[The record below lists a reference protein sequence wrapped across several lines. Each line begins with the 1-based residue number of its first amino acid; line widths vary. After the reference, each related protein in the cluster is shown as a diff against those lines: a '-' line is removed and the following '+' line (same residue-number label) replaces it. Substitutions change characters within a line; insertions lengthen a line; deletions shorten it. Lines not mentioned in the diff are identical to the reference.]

1 MATPRAAL
9 APLALALYA
18 CVVAACA
25 NKPPPKPAVAAVT
38 VAARADVNPDAT
50 GRPSPIVVRF
60 YQLKADA
67 GFLNADFFGLF
78 DDDKRALGADVSGR
92 EELELAP
99 GETRSLE
106 LGLAPETRFVGA
118 LAAYRDIRAATWRA
132 LVPAA
137 GAKQKSIK
145 VQVMAERAQI
155 LLSVAP

>member
-1 MATPRAAL
+1 MATLRAAL
-9 APLALALYA
+9 APLALALFA
-18 CVVAACA
+18 CVIAACA
-25 NKPPPKPAVAAVT
+25 TKPPKPPVAAVT

-92 EELELAP
+92 EEMELAP

-118 LAAYRDIRAATWRA
+118 LAAYRDIGAATWRA

-155 LLSVAP
+155 MLSVAP